1 MIAKYKVQTNVLILI
16 GLAAQVIG
24 FIGVV
29 AGDGGA
35 GIFIRLIHLGDV
47 LIVVGCCFYAKGK
60 GYNGAWGLL
69 GLLSIIGLLILI
81 CMKDKEKELVRCT
94 PSRVTFTCPNCHG
107 GMEYNGT
114 LRPGQKVQCPHCRQ
128 TFVIRPMA

>member
-1 MIAKYKVQTNVLILI
+1 MIAKYKVQTNVFILI
-16 GLAAQVIG
+16 GFAAQV
-24 FIGVV
+24 IGVV

-35 GIFIRLIHLGDV
+35 GNFIRLIGGV
-47 LIVVGCCFYAKGK
+47 LIVVGCCFYAKSK